1 MRIDDQLV
9 SLLSQVFC
17 HRNHAFIRDLATAV
31 YFGGKMDYEGYR
43 SFNSLYSVIA
53 YHITRGQ
60 EDFGTLH
67 PADQE
72 ILLCTNTAIW
82 NQLRFA
88 SLLYESGC
96 CTINLLQK

>member
-1 MRIDDQLV
+1 MKHLFQDYCQ
-9 SLLSQVFC
+9 
-17 HRNHAFIRDLATAV
+17 RNRNFIRELATAV

-43 SFNSLYSVIA
+43 SFNSLYSVVN

-60 EDFGTLH
+60 EDFAGLH

-72 ILLCTNTAIW
+72 VLLGTNAAIW

-88 SLLYESGC
+88 SLLYEAGS
-96 CTINLLQK
+96 CTPKLLQGGVI